1 MLNEDKSRSA
11 AETRNSREETEAMRI
26 ASALSSGYDLVYC
39 VDPETGR
46 YEEYIAAGR
55 GALKRSR
62 LGEGFFAD
70 VRQMVDEKV
79 LPEDRIRVALSLG
92 KEALLHR
99 LDAHSPFIMTY
110 RRVDPEGDGFRFH
123 ILKAAWAE
131 DGGGKRL
138 VMGIADVDDR
148 LRESRGGA
156 SELLG
161 HLDFS
166 VIARTLMSDCIC
178 IYCVDMETD
187 RFLEYSAE
195 EDYRSMGIQSRG
207 EDFFGLSRRNAA
219 KVAAPED
226 VARFT
231 LLFTKENVIR
241 EIADDGLYS
250 LTYQLMLDGKPTYVT
265 MKIVRMGGENDRY
278 VVIGVSNVDA
288 RIRREMAQAS
298 ALIAAKEAAGR
309 DALTGIRNKN
319 AYAAEENRWN
329 ERIAKGEVT
338 EMAVAVCDLNGLK
351 LTNDTLGHKEGD
363 NLLKAATAAICNT
376 FRHSPV
382 FRIGGDEFVAILVG
396 GDFENREA
404 LVERF
409 RRENKAR
416 SDADEG
422 GVVVACGYADL
433 RPGVDT
439 RLEEVFDRADAAMY
453 ENKRQLKGARL

>member
-1 MLNEDKSRSA
+1 
-11 AETRNSREETEAMRI
+11 
-26 ASALSSGYDLVYC
+26 
-39 VDPETGR
+39 
-46 YEEYIAAGR
+46 
-55 GALKRSR
+55 
-62 LGEGFFAD
+62 
-70 VRQMVDEKV
+70 
-79 LPEDRIRVALSLG
+79 
-92 KEALLHR
+92 
-99 LDAHSPFIMTY
+99 
-110 RRVDPEGDGFRFH
+110 
-123 ILKAAWAE
+123 
-131 DGGGKRL
+131 
-138 VMGIADVDDR
+138 
-148 LRESRGGA
+148 
-156 SELLG
+156 
-161 HLDFS
+161 
-166 VIARTLMSDCIC
+166 
-178 IYCVDMETD
+178 
-187 RFLEYSAE
+187 
-195 EDYRSMGIQSRG
+195 
-207 EDFFGLSRRNAA
+207 
-219 KVAAPED
+219 
-226 VARFT
+226 
-231 LLFTKENVIR
+231 
-241 EIADDGLYS
+241 
-250 LTYQLMLDGKPTYVT
+250 MLDGKPTYVT